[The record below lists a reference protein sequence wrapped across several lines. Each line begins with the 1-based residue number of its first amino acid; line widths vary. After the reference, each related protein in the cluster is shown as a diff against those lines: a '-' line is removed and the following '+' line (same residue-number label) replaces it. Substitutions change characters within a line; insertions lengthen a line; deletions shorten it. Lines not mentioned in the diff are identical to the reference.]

1 MESGPDSL
9 KDIERRLDSRWLWFC
24 LLMVAL
30 TLSRINTNVK
40 DIATIAVAAFQQA
53 TETAND
59 LDSPGAVET
68 NNDPKST

>member
-9 KDIERRLDSRWLWFC
+9 KDIERRLDSRWLWVC
-24 LLMVAL
+24 LLMAAL

-59 LDSPGAVET
+59 LNSQGAVET